1 MPACLPACLS
11 AHLPTFILYVSF
23 TTYPYTNYTVYR
35 FYEDSWWVYVCV
47 GEGVSYILLKLYNIF
62 HSIFIISFT
71 KPIYILLKLYYIF
84 DSNLIIY
91 FTQTWLYILLKLD
104 YIFYSNLIIYFTQT
118 LLYILLK
125 LYYIFYSNFIVR
137 NHVTAMSVSNFTI
150 VEHYLYCI
158 LFFIYIVHTTR
169 FKFKG
174 CTRYANLFL
183 SKRLSD
189 LQ

>member
-71 KPIYILLKLYYIF
+71 KTIYILLKLYYIF
-84 DSNLIIY
+84 YSNFIIY
-91 FTQTWLYILLKLD
+91 L
-104 YIFYSNLIIYFTQT
+104 TQT

-183 SKRLSD
+183 SKFHS
-189 LQ
+189 LQYFIGNQK

>member
-1 MPACLPACLS
+1 MFVWGKGYL
-11 AHLPTFILYVSF
+11 I
-23 TTYPYTNYTVYR
+23 
-35 FYEDSWWVYVCV
+35 FY
-47 GEGVSYILLKLYNIF
+47 
-62 HSIFIISFT
+62 
-71 KPIYILLKLYYIF
+71 
-84 DSNLIIY
+84 SNFIIY
-91 FTQTWLYILLKLD
+91 FIQSLLYLLQKI
-104 YIFYSNLIIYFTQT
+104 YIFYSNCIIYYTQT

-125 LYYIFYSNFIVR
+125 FYYIFYSNCIVR

-183 SKRLSD
+183 SKCLNV

>member
-35 FYEDSWWVYVCV
+35 FYEDSWWVYVCG
-47 GEGVSYILLKLYNIF
+47 GEGVSYILLKLYIF
-62 HSIFIISFT
+62 YSNCIIYFT
-71 KPIYILLKLYYIF
+71 QTWLYILLKLYYIF
-84 DSNLIIY
+84 YSNLIIY

-104 YIFYSNLIIYFTQT
+104 YIFYSNFIIYFTQT
-118 LLYILLK
+118 WLYILLK

-150 VEHYLYCI
+150 VEHYLYRI

-183 SKRLSD
+183 SKCLSV

>member
-11 AHLPTFILYVSF
+11 AHLPTFILYASF

-71 KPIYILLKLYYIF
+71 KTI
-84 DSNLIIY
+84 
-91 FTQTWLYILLKLD
+91 
-104 YIFYSNLIIYFTQT
+104 
-118 LLYILLK
+118 YILLK
-125 LYYIFYSNFIVR
+125 LYYIFYSNFIMYFTQTLLYIWLKFYYIFYSNCFVR
-137 NHVTAMSVSNFTI
+137 NHVTAMSVRNFTI
-150 VEHYLYCI
+150 VEHYSYCI
-158 LFFIYIVHTTR
+158 LFFIYIVHTIR

-174 CTRYANLFL
+174 CSRYANLFL
-183 SKRLSD
+183 SKCLSV

>member
-1 MPACLPACLS
+1 MKNRQTYCQPAFLPVYLPTCLPLFYMS
-11 AHLPTFILYVSF
+11 VLLHTLTQTTLYTDSMKTLGGCMYVWGKG
-23 TTYPYTNYTVYR
+23 YLI
-35 FYEDSWWVYVCV
+35 FYS
-47 GEGVSYILLKLYNIF
+47 N
-62 HSIFIISFT
+62 FIIYFIQS
-71 KPIYILLKLYYIF
+71 LLYLLQKLCIF
-84 DSNLIIY
+84 YSNCIIY
-91 FTQTWLYILLKLD
+91 FTQTW
-104 YIFYSNLIIYFTQT
+104 
-118 LLYILLK
+118 LYILLK

-183 SKRLSD
+183 SKCLSV

>member
-1 MPACLPACLS
+1 LPVCLPACLS

-71 KPIYILLKLYYIF
+71 KTIYILLKLY
-84 DSNLIIY
+84 
-91 FTQTWLYILLKLD
+91 

-183 SKRLSD
+183 IVHVKAKMNRKL
-189 LQ
+189 

>member
-1 MPACLPACLS
+1 MKNRQTYCQSAFLPVYLPTCLPLFYMSVLLHTLTQTTLYTDSMKTLGGCMYVWGKGYLIFYS
-11 AHLPTFILYVSF
+11 NFIIYFIQSLLY
-23 TTYPYTNYTVYR
+23 
-35 FYEDSWWVYVCV
+35 
-47 GEGVSYILLKLYNIF
+47 LLQKLYIF
-62 HSIFIISFT
+62 
-71 KPIYILLKLYYIF
+71 Y
-84 DSNLIIY
+84 SNCIIY
-91 FTQTWLYILLKLD
+91 FTQIVLYILLKLD

-183 SKRLSD
+183 SIRLSD
-189 LQ
+189 LH

>member
-1 MPACLPACLS
+1 VFERLKIVSEVEKVGKCTGMPYLQCFQPQSYL
-11 AHLPTFILYVSF
+11 
-23 TTYPYTNYTVYR
+23 
-35 FYEDSWWVYVCV
+35 FYIS
-47 GEGVSYILLKLYNIF
+47 KLDNV
-62 HSIFIISFT
+62 
-71 KPIYILLKLYYIF
+71 IYIDMLGVPSWHHK
-84 DSNLIIY
+84 
-91 FTQTWLYILLKLD
+91 
-104 YIFYSNLIIYFTQT
+104 QT

-137 NHVTAMSVSNFTI
+137 NHITAMSVSNFTI

-183 SKRLSD
+183 IVHVKAKMNRKL
-189 LQ
+189 